1 MSKYKRLT
9 NKNLDEYNPEYDFCV
24 GCEYFGEPNGC
35 NRPNGTCGN
44 YERFMETYNRLA
56 ELEDKLE
63 DGELVSK
70 DWHDEQVLHLQEEN
84 ARLEKRNGAL
94 LIEKDA
100 MEANCIVLQKQL
112 DEVKS
117 IGTWVYE
124 IHKNAVQ
131 HGWYDGNTAK
141 NFGELLMLV
150 VTEVAEVME
159 EYRNGRLMR
168 ENYVNEKGKMCG
180 IPSELADIVI
190 RVMDICGY
198 YEIDLEQAIA
208 EKHEY
213 NKSRP
218 YKHGGKKC

>member
-1 MSKYKRLT
+1 MQKTIDGERLT
-9 NKNLDEYNPEYDFCV
+9 KAGGLNFADKNLSLADEYGYSHI
-24 GCEYFGEPNGC
+24 
-35 NRPNGTCGN
+35 
-44 YERFMETYNRLA
+44 YNRLA
-56 ELEDKLE
+56 KYEDAQE
-63 DGELVSK
+63 SGEIVGK
-70 DWHDEQVLHLQEEN
+70 EWHDEQVLHLQEEN
-84 ARLEKRNGAL
+84 ARLEKRNSAL

-100 MEANCIVLQKQL
+100 MEANCIALQKQL
-112 DEVKS
+112 DEVKT
-117 IGTWVYE
+117 IGDWVHE

-131 HGWYDGNTAK
+131 HGWYDSKGAK

-159 EYRNGRLMR
+159 EHRNGRLMK
-168 ENYVNEKGKMCG
+168 ETYVNKNGKMCG

-198 YEIDLEQAIA
+198 YNIDLEQAIA

>member
-1 MSKYKRLT
+1 MNEKKLT
-9 NKNLDEYNPEYDFCV
+9 DDNISIVLDERNNVVMDRRLF
-24 GCEYFGEPNGC
+24 
-35 NRPNGTCGN
+35 
-44 YERFMETYNRLA
+44 ERFIKTYNRLA

-63 DGELVSK
+63 KGELVSK

-84 ARLEKRNGAL
+84 TRLEKRNGVL
-94 LIEKDA
+94 LVEKDA
-100 MEANCIVLQKQL
+100 MEANCIALQKQL
-112 DEVKS
+112 DGVKT
-117 IGTWVYE
+117 IGDWVHE

-131 HGWYDGNTAK
+131 HGWYDGQSVK

-168 ENYVNEKGKMCG
+168 ETYVNEKGKMCG

>member
-1 MSKYKRLT
+1 MQNTTKHKRITERRGGLIIE
-9 NKNLDEYNPEYDFCV
+9 K
-24 GCEYFGEPNGC
+24 
-35 NRPNGTCGN
+35 CGN
-44 YERFMETYNRLA
+44 CDNVRNPQGCTDKKCYEIMKKSLA
-56 ELEDKLE
+56 ELEDMLD

-70 DWHDEQVLHLQEEN
+70 DWHDEQVGHYVEEN
-84 ARLEKRNGAL
+84 ARLEKRNSAL
-94 LIEKDA
+94 LVEKDA
-100 MEANCIVLQKQL
+100 MEANCIALQKQL
-112 DEVKS
+112 DGVKT
-117 IGTWVYE
+117 IGDWVHE

-131 HGWYDGNTAK
+131 HGWYDGNGAK

-159 EYRNGRLMR
+159 EYRNGRLMK
-168 ENYVNEKGKMCG
+168 ETYVNKNGKMCG

-198 YEIDLEQAIA
+198 YNIDLEQAIA

>member
-1 MSKYKRLT
+1 MQNTTENERLT
-9 NKNLDEYNPEYDFCV
+9 KAGGLNFADKNLSLTDEYGYSHI
-24 GCEYFGEPNGC
+24 
-35 NRPNGTCGN
+35 
-44 YERFMETYNRLA
+44 YNRLA
-56 ELEDKLE
+56 KWEDALE
-63 DGELVSK
+63 DGEIVGK
-70 DWHDEQVLHLQEEN
+70 EWHDEQVLHLQEEN
-84 ARLEKRNGAL
+84 ARLEKRNSAL

-100 MEANCIVLQKQL
+100 MEANCIALQKQL
-112 DEVKS
+112 DGVKT
-117 IGTWVYE
+117 IGDWVHE

-131 HGWYDGNTAK
+131 HGWYDGQSVK

-159 EYRNGRLMR
+159 EYRNGRLMK
-168 ENYVNEKGKMCG
+168 ETYVNKNGKMCG

-198 YEIDLEQAIA
+198 YNIDLEQAIA